1 MAKTTRSRYFGT
13 ILYPEDP
20 QFDNKLQAV
29 TCQDY
34 LMILHNR
41 DVDDDGN
48 PKKEHYHVII
58 QFEDAKT
65 VSSVAKKIGCSEN
78 QIQVFTKQ
86 KGKDV
91 DGYIRYMTHADQ
103 PDKALYH
110 VTDFVGSPSLI
121 KRADRVVKS
130 SIEKLTTEDYL
141 CMICD
146 KIASGECKNV
156 QELTMFCKSNGCLNV
171 LARNWYF
178 LKTLFDVNKHSTNT
192 LN

>member
-1 MAKTTRSRYFGT
+1 MKNSTRSRYFGT

-20 QFDNKLQAV
+20 QFSEKLEAV
-29 TCQDY
+29 TSQEY
-34 LMILHNR
+34 LMVLHNR

-48 PKKEHYHVII
+48 PKKEHYHVVI

-65 VSSVAKKIGCSEN
+65 VSSVSKKLGCSEN

-91 DGYIRYMTHADQ
+91 DGYIKYMTHVNE

-110 VTDFVGSPSLI
+110 LSDFVGSSNLL
-121 KRADRVVKS
+121 KRAQKVFAS
-130 SIEKLTTEDYL
+130 SVEKLTTEDYL
-141 CMICD
+141 ANICD
-146 KIASGECKNV
+146 QIMSRECKSIH
-156 QELTMFCKSNGCLNV
+156 ELTAYCKANGCLSV

-178 LKTLFDVNKHSTNT
+178 LKSLIEENKVYTNS
-192 LN
+192 

>member
-1 MAKTTRSRYFGT
+1 MKSVIRSRYFGT

-20 QFDNKLQAV
+20 HFSEKLEAV
-29 TCQDY
+29 TSQEY
-34 LMILHNR
+34 LMVLHDR

-48 PKKEHYHVII
+48 PKKEHYHVVI

-65 VSSVAKKIGCSEN
+65 VSSVAKKLGCSEN

-91 DGYIRYMTHADQ
+91 DGYIKYMTHVNE

-110 VTDFVGSPSLI
+110 VSDFVGSSNLL
-121 KRADRVVKS
+121 KRAQKAFS
-130 SIEKLTTEDYL
+130 SSVEKLTTEDYL
-141 CMICD
+141 CMICE
-146 KIASGECKNV
+146 KIMSRECKSIH
-156 QELTMFCKSNGCLNV
+156 ELTAYCKDNGCLAV

-178 LKTLFDVNKHSTNT
+178 LKSLIEEQNHFTKS
-192 LN
+192 